1 MIFSGTKTI
10 GPFAKSNIVVLKTGT
25 SLITNGSSR
34 HYIISSFSI
43 WLCMSWEQLFHL
55 LKLINKVELSDCK
68 PLVPYTKDDDKVELF
83 RSFKRIVHIGPI
95 CIRCSNKHRSWLT
108 SCLNSFLQ
116 NTSRPDNDL
125 GDLGIISYFI
135 YWGYISQWHGGKCVK
150 KICKTFSGSFKDR
163 LRLLQKLI
171 HLGIDRLLITKIKF
185 YIWIVPQ
192 QSQMKF
198 LESTHTPHNK

>member
-1 MIFSGTKTI
+1 METIVPFTK
-10 GPFAKSNIVVLKTGT
+10 
-25 SLITNGSSR
+25 
-34 HYIISSFSI
+34 
-43 WLCMSWEQLFHL
+43 
-55 LKLINKVELSDCK
+55 INKVELSDCK
-68 PLVPYTKDDDKVELF
+68 PLVPCTKDNNKVELF

-171 HLGIDRLLITKIKF
+171 HSGIDRLLITKTKNCILVAWHSCKF
-185 YIWIVPQ
+185 YIGIVPQ

-198 LESTHTPHNK
+198 LDSTQQINLT